1 VHNWLFLS
9 TTFLNMVDNLP
20 SFFLSLKLC
29 FLSTAFKNFSHS
41 LLPAAAF
48 KKGSYQQFEQHL

>member
-1 VHNWLFLS
+1 
-9 TTFLNMVDNLP
+9 MVDNLP